1 MPILSGPNRGLWW
14 VSGSF
19 IHGCWLGW
27 YEKSCVQFVASLI
40 RPGMVAFDVGANVG
54 YYTLL
59 LARGVGPN
67 GRVIA
72 FEPDPVNVAHLKEH
86 MRLNKIS
93 NVEIVEAAV
102 SDREGT
108 AFFSGDGAMG
118 QLSRTGTP
126 TKTVLLDNYPRPD
139 FIKMDI
145 EGEQTAALR
154 GSAKILSERQAVWFI
169 AVHGPAYTE
178 TPALL
183 ASQDYTVEWV
193 TQTEICARA
202 GERRLAPAVY

>member
-1 MPILSGPNRGLWW
+1 MKLPFFNQSRPHVHRGAIQFGERLARWPLKVIPKKMVMPILSGPNRGLWW

-108 AFFSGDGAMG
+108 VFFRGRRDGTAI
-118 QLSRTGTP
+118 SNRHSHKDRT
-126 TKTVLLDNYPRPD
+126 
-139 FIKMDI
+139 
-145 EGEQTAALR
+145 
-154 GSAKILSERQAVWFI
+154 
-169 AVHGPAYTE
+169 
-178 TPALL
+178 
-183 ASQDYTVEWV
+183 
-193 TQTEICARA
+193 AR
-202 GERRLAPAVY
+202 